1 MITHDLPS
9 LKNLNKPVQVR
20 VNAPAE
26 CSHGLHRLRASNP
39 LITSVLN
46 PRNEVPDGGRLN
58 RTGAVVLLTYFPVGG
73 CQSTQINGRRD
84 GRSGRIPYTR
94 RKKIAF
100 FLDFD

>member
-58 RTGAVVLLTYFPVGG
+58 RTGAVVLLTYFPVGAV
-73 CQSTQINGRRD
+73 N
-84 GRSGRIPYTR
+84 R
-94 RKKIAF
+94 RKLTAQEMVDRAGFLTPGGKKSPF
-100 FLDFD
+100 F